1 MSDEHVWEHKRI
13 SVWRGAGTC
22 LCVGCIICDN
32 CKYLDVKLCIFI
44 IWRPTYIWINIA
56 QVRRDF
62 TCHNKLMRSD
72 TNGKNWLTVIGN
84 VGHNSTLACAEMI
97 LALFKATG
105 SHAWLP
111 HWFQTR
117 RRRTARVYQP
127 IILSKIAIDTENVA
141 TSVLRS
147 DDVLRGMAWNMLWQL
162 LLQWNTCGSQCQGQ
176 NNSKT
181 SLSLE
186 ISGVMKWIGHYSFY
200 VSAQKLRPCAL
211 LYSPKIEMSNIKK
224 HTHTHTKT

>member
-1 MSDEHVWEHKRI
+1 MSDEHVWEHKCI

-56 QVRRDF
+56 QLHRDF

-127 IILSKIAIDTENVA
+127 IILSKIAIDTKNVA
-141 TSVLRS
+141 TSVLMS
-147 DDVLRGMAWNMLWQL
+147 LMTYCEGWLG
-162 LLQWNTCGSQCQGQ
+162 TCCGNYCC
-176 NNSKT
+176 
-181 SLSLE
+181 
-186 ISGVMKWIGHYSFY
+186 SGIRVGANAKDRITQRHHY
-200 VSAQKLRPCAL
+200 
-211 LYSPKIEMSNIKK
+211 
-224 HTHTHTKT
+224 H

>member
-56 QVRRDF
+56 QLRRDF
-62 TCHNKLMRSD
+62 TCHNKLMHSD

-84 VGHNSTLACAEMI
+84 VGHNSTLACAEMQSC
-97 LALFKATG
+97 LTPTLV
-105 SHAWLP
+105 S
-111 HWFQTR
+111 
-117 RRRTARVYQP
+117 TARVYQP

-186 ISGVMKWIGHYSFY
+186 ISGVMKWIRHYSFY
-200 VSAQKLRPCAL
+200 VSAQKLRPCAW

-224 HTHTHTKT
+224 HTHTHKNIILMRSHVTKYFN